1 MGGALLL
8 NGYAAKSVALT
19 RSSARQSKPSMSL
32 IHVVPSWK
40 LAHYAGVVLAAL
52 LLTVCATPIFD
63 GRTLDGF
70 EIIGPDAWHVEDG
83 VIIGS
88 AQGLKEHS
96 WLYWPGTVSDF
107 TLTLEF
113 RTDAG
118 NSGVNYR
125 SLPGGEHG
133 MTGYQA
139 DLDVDHVYTGALY
152 DLSSGRALMTPRGTR
167 RRYGFQNNRQDMGTC
182 GDPKALVADL
192 EPGTWHTYE
201 LRASGPHLVHRIDGR
216 MMSETWDEDP
226 ERRHVEGGIAFQ
238 VHSGED
244 CRVAFRNI
252 QLKTVMRQDG
262 VSVPDGFTAEPV
274 LQAQNGEGSW
284 VSMAFEPDGGLLV
297 SPQSGR
303 IRRINLETGTS
314 TPIDID
320 IGNAQGM
327 VHAFG
332 ALYVIVSRDPPH
344 GGLHRLRD
352 TDGDG
357 RYDEQ
362 EHLAVWGNGS
372 EHGVHSI
379 KIGPDPDKKEL
390 WIIQGNHTPLPP
402 RVDLAPGKSPF
413 RDWEEDLLLERQWD
427 ANGHAVGILA
437 PGGVVLKTDSEAKS
451 FQIVSGGQ
459 RNACDFAFTPDGE
472 CFAWDSDMEWDMGM
486 PWYRPPRV
494 VHVLPG
500 ADNGWRSGTGKW
512 EDWYPDTVPPVTE
525 TPPSS
530 PTAVVHAGDGA
541 FGPDWEG
548 VLLLAD
554 WSYGRIWSLR
564 PRSQGASFRGEIEL
578 FAQGRPFNV
587 SCMRFAPEPDG
598 ALYCITGGRGT
609 ASTLWRIATDQ
620 PSWVDSSVELSSAI
634 VQRQRLETQAVPL
647 DEIWSYLGTGDQA
660 MSNAARLALDRHPVA
675 DVRVRALAEHDPAT
689 IVDAWTYLATRGA
702 PADRETGVA
711 MLLAAAIE
719 SQKVQAAALRAVALT
734 ILRQGTVDSSQTLP
748 ILAQLQAVDD
758 PDVRY
763 HAAKIATTLGGV
775 KPEWLLEQLETSDG
789 EQSLRWA
796 LLSRLHE
803 GDWSPAQELH
813 YLRWLRR
820 HQDVIGGH
828 SAAGFVR
835 AFEARFMRDMD
846 DDHRVTLL
854 ALMDADDKPL
864 PQRPTRPH
872 VEYWTAD
879 LLGAAL
885 PDVKPGR
892 EDWGEELFFEARC
905 ADCHRFR
912 GRGGSAGPDLT
923 GVGGRMSETDL
934 LIAIVDPNRD
944 VTDQYAPTWV
954 ETEDGLYTGRVLD
967 LDDERIVLDVDPYG
981 TVETMSIARS
991 NILDIELSD
1000 VSTMPMGLLN
1010 GFTPG
1015 EVKALL
1021 NWLRR

>member
-1 MGGALLL
+1 
-8 NGYAAKSVALT
+8 
-19 RSSARQSKPSMSL
+19 
-32 IHVVPSWK
+32 
-40 LAHYAGVVLAAL
+40 
-52 LLTVCATPIFD
+52 
-63 GRTLDGF
+63 
-70 EIIGPDAWHVEDG
+70 
-83 VIIGS
+83 
-88 AQGLKEHS
+88 
-96 WLYWPGTVSDF
+96 
-107 TLTLEF
+107 
-113 RTDAG
+113 
-118 NSGVNYR
+118 
-125 SLPGGEHG
+125 
-133 MTGYQA
+133 
-139 DLDVDHVYTGALY
+139 
-152 DLSSGRALMTPRGTR
+152 
-167 RRYGFQNNRQDMGTC
+167 
-182 GDPKALVADL
+182 
-192 EPGTWHTYE
+192 
-201 LRASGPHLVHRIDGR
+201 
-216 MMSETWDEDP
+216 
-226 ERRHVEGGIAFQ
+226 
-238 VHSGED
+238 
-244 CRVAFRNI
+244 
-252 QLKTVMRQDG
+252 
-262 VSVPDGFTAEPV
+262 
-274 LQAQNGEGSW
+274 
-284 VSMAFEPDGGLLV
+284 
-297 SPQSGR
+297 
-303 IRRINLETGTS
+303 
-314 TPIDID
+314 
-320 IGNAQGM
+320 
-327 VHAFG
+327 
-332 ALYVIVSRDPPH
+332 
-344 GGLHRLRD
+344 
-352 TDGDG
+352 
-357 RYDEQ
+357 
-362 EHLAVWGNGS
+362 
-372 EHGVHSI
+372 
-379 KIGPDPDKKEL
+379 
-390 WIIQGNHTPLPP
+390 
-402 RVDLAPGKSPF
+402 
-413 RDWEEDLLLERQWD
+413 
-427 ANGHAVGILA
+427 
-437 PGGVVLKTDSEAKS
+437 
-451 FQIVSGGQ
+451 
-459 RNACDFAFTPDGE
+459 
-472 CFAWDSDMEWDMGM
+472 
-486 PWYRPPRV
+486 
-494 VHVLPG
+494 
-500 ADNGWRSGTGKW
+500 
-512 EDWYPDTVPPVTE
+512 
-525 TPPSS
+525 
-530 PTAVVHAGDGA
+530 
-541 FGPDWEG
+541 
-548 VLLLAD
+548 
-554 WSYGRIWSLR
+554 
-564 PRSQGASFRGEIEL
+564 
-578 FAQGRPFNV
+578 
-587 SCMRFAPEPDG
+587 
-598 ALYCITGGRGT
+598 
-609 ASTLWRIATDQ
+609 
-620 PSWVDSSVELSSAI
+620 
-634 VQRQRLETQAVPL
+634 
-647 DEIWSYLGTGDQA
+647 

-702 PADRETGVA
+702 PADREAGVA

-854 ALMDADDKPL
+854 ALLDADDKPL